1 MRRLFLLIILLS
13 APLLAGKESPMAKE
27 IKRMKFEP
35 LNWSIPTVGK
45 EIEKVELPS
54 GTVLYLKE
62 NHNLPLI
69 EISIFIKGG
78 IAYLAPGDKLIPD
91 LLLSSMLKG
100 GTKSFEP
107 DELIDSIEINAIK
120 IDSRV
125 EDEYLR
131 LTYSFQPQF
140 LELAIKLIDEMIFYP
155 AFNPEKVEEEK
166 AKVENYWTRYI
177 DDAENLLSEVS
188 KSVLFTENPI
198 SSKPNLEKFRKV
210 TREDLV
216 KVHKMF
222 FQPKNMVISVVG
234 YFNSLEMKSY
244 LIDVFDAYK
253 NNDYA
258 LSVVTPKPLIERKVY
273 FVQKEVPQGYVYIVQ
288 DAPCG
293 YSRDLVTLLLVGD
306 ILGGGFNSKIVSKV
320 RNELGLAY
328 NTYAYFSVLSNIKG
342 VFYAFTA
349 TRSDALHD
357 AIYYMEEAIKQ
368 MINGN
373 ITKDELELSKESF
386 LSSTVT
392 SINNDWN
399 YLQRLALRSLFGFP
413 DDYLLKLRDEVA
425 KQNLET
431 IKQTSAKYLQPEK
444 MAIIVVGDSTKIDM
458 KKLEEFGPIQVI
470 EY

>member
-1 MRRLFLLIILLS
+1 MKRLLLLLILIS
-13 APLLAGKESPMAKE
+13 APLSAGKESPMAKE
-27 IKRMKFEP
+27 IKRMKFKP
-35 LNWSIPTVGK
+35 LNWSVPTVGK

-54 GTVLYLKE
+54 GAVLYLKE
-62 NHNLPLI
+62 NHDLPLI
-69 EISIFIKGG
+69 EISIFVKGG
-78 IAYLAPGDKLIPD
+78 IAFLTSGDKLIPD
-91 LLLSSMLKG
+91 LLLNSMLRG
-100 GTKSFEP
+100 GTKSFKP
-107 DELIDSIEINAIK
+107 DELIDSLEINAIN
-120 IDSRV
+120 IDSRA
-125 EDEYLR
+125 ENEYLKF
-131 LTYSFQPQF
+131 TFSFQPQF
-140 LELAIKLIDEMIFYP
+140 LELAIKLIDEILFYP
-155 AFNPEKVEEEK
+155 AFSPDKVEEEK
-166 AKVENYWTRYI
+166 AKIENYWARYI

-188 KSVLFTENPI
+188 KSVLFAGNPI
-198 SSKPNLEKFRKV
+198 SSKPDFERFRKV

-216 KVHKMF
+216 RIHKMF

-234 YFNSLEMKSY
+234 DFKNLEMKSY
-244 LIDVFDAYK
+244 LTNVFEAGK
-253 NNDYA
+253 NNNYA
-258 LSVVTPKPLIERKVY
+258 LSAITPQPLTERKVY
-273 FVQKEVPQGYVYIVQ
+273 FVQKEVPQGYVFIVQ

-293 YSRDLVTLLLVGD
+293 YSRDLVPLLLVGD

-349 TRSDALHD
+349 TRSDALHE

-373 ITKDELELSKESF
+373 ITRDELELSKESF

-392 SINNDWN
+392 SINNDWT
-399 YLQRLALRSLFGFP
+399 YLQRLALGSLFGFP
-413 DDYLLKLRDEVA
+413 DNYLFKFRDEVA

-431 IKQTSAKYLQPEK
+431 IKQASAKYLQPEK

-458 KKLEEFGPIQVI
+458 KKLEEFGPLQII